1 MQKSILT
8 RFVISVCCVLLLSSC
23 AQQGTK
29 EIEDQDLV
37 SASYTAADALAQK
50 ATENGYSLF
59 KEKPIL
65 VASFVNVDDVRY
77 SSTFG
82 RMIAEQISSRL
93 AQKGLKVME
102 VKLRDS
108 LFIKEQTGELL
119 LSREI
124 LDISKV
130 HDAFAVVVGTYAEGK
145 RTVYVTTKLVRADGN
160 AIIGAYDYSLPVGV
174 DTRQLLRDHK
184 QHR

>member
-1 MQKSILT
+1 MRKLNLT
-8 RFVISVCCVLLLSSC
+8 HLVMGLCCALWLSSC
-23 AQQGTK
+23 AQNTK

-37 SASYTAADALAQK
+37 SSSYAAAEALAQK
-50 ATENGYSLF
+50 AAENGYLLSGG
-59 KEKPIL
+59 KPIL

-82 RMIAEQISSRL
+82 RMVAEQISSRL

-160 AIIGAYDYSLPVGV
+160 AIIGSYDYSLPVGV
-174 DTRQLLRDHK
+174 DTRQLLRDNK
-184 QHR
+184 QRR